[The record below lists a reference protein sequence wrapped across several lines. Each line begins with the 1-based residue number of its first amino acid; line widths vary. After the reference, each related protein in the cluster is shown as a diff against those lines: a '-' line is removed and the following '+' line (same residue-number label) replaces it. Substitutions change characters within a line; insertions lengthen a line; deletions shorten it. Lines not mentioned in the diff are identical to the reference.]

1 MEKDRDII
9 ISLYDLYEE
18 LLTIKQKRY
27 FEDYY
32 FLDLSLSEIAENYD
46 ISRNGVYD
54 QIKRVVHILE
64 GFEDKLGLYKKIK
77 QIEDLNVNDDI
88 KEEIINIIKE

>member
-77 QIEDLNVNDDI
+77 QIEDLTVNDDI